1 MMIYML
7 RGFTF
12 CLSAFVKFRICTFL
26 AKKIY
31 FIFVFFKDDFVWLQF
46 FLNGKKI
53 KRNENLDCIKS
64 DTTDNL
70 LKEEKLTNKIMFR
83 NNDFFDKES
92 SI

>member
-1 MMIYML
+1 MLEMMIYML

-12 CLSAFVKFRICTFL
+12 CLSAFVKFRICIFL
-26 AKKIY
+26 AKKIFY
-31 FIFVFFKDDFVWLQF
+31 DFVWLQF